1 MAGGVNVFNNGT
13 GNWKASTESIVGK
26 NPDIIVIE
34 NQSTKTND
42 DLKSS
47 IGPTVT
53 AVSGDKIY
61 RIDGTTLTT
70 SPRVVDALEQM
81 AKWFHPELFA

>member
-1 MAGGVNVFNNGT
+1 V
-13 GNWKASTESIVGK
+13 EK

-34 NQSTKTND
+34 DASAKSND
-42 DLKSS
+42 DLKANLGS
-47 IGPTVT
+47 TVT

-70 SPRVVDALEQM
+70 SPSVVEALENM
-81 AKWFHPELFA
+81 AKWFHPTLFQ